1 MARNYDSDDRNM
13 WDRAGDEVRSW
24 FGDDEAERRRR
35 FDQLRAERERYM
47 NERSQMGR
55 YHQERSRDHYRGDG
69 YGRNEYR
76 GGQGRTDR
84 PGVADD
90 EFERDWGMRESAGGA
105 GAANPWSGPRYDHRV
120 RGSGWLPEYGG
131 PRDPWGEGPAYGR
144 SGGREH
150 ESFAGRGPSGYRR
163 ADERIAEEV
172 NEALTWDWRLDATDI
187 MVSVEGG
194 DVTLSGTVRD
204 RRSKRRA
211 EDLADDVRGVNDVQN
226 QLRIH
231 DPRKTELPS
240 EEQPL

>member
-1 MARNYDSDDRNM
+1 
-13 WDRAGDEVRSW
+13 
-24 FGDDEAERRRR
+24 
-35 FDQLRAERERYM
+35 
-47 NERSQMGR
+47 
-55 YHQERSRDHYRGDG
+55 YRGDG

-131 PRDPWGEGPAYGR
+131 PRDPWCEGPAYGRPGGPGVAEDALESDWGMRESAGGAGAANPWSGPRYDHRVRGSGWLREYGGPRDPWGEGPAYGR

-163 ADERIAEEV
+163 A
-172 NEALTWDWRLDATDI
+172 
-187 MVSVEGG
+187 
-194 DVTLSGTVRD
+194 
-204 RRSKRRA
+204 
-211 EDLADDVRGVNDVQN
+211 
-226 QLRIH
+226 
-231 DPRKTELPS
+231 
-240 EEQPL
+240 